1 MLSLPRFSRPRLFAL
16 AACLAAIAPAAAV
29 QLVSVQV
36 RGIADPDQL
45 HNAEQSISLER
56 LDAAHRTDLSDDRLS
71 FLLRKA
77 PEEIR
82 TALEPYGYYDTVVKA
97 DTQRSGDSVTIVF
110 DVTLGEPVRVRE
122 EQVAMDGQAHE
133 DSVVEEAV
141 QNFVPGKGA
150 VLDHRLYEASKV
162 SVNRQLGE
170 RGYFDANITE
180 HKVEVTRAQ
189 HAADVDVRWD
199 SGVRY
204 RIGETRFG
212 PNQFKPGLFD
222 KLVPWK
228 SDDFYNQ
235 QNLLDLQQ
243 SLTDLDYFG
252 VIDVSPKLAEKK
264 DGKVPVEISTTPGK
278 RNVYSAGV
286 SYGTDSGAGVQ
297 LGFNRRWLNQRGHK
311 ADAQLEIAQRRK
323 IIGARYRIPAFDW
336 LNGFYTL
343 RTSLRD
349 EQTDAVNQQVLELV
363 GERDGRLHDWNLL
376 AGLHYQRER
385 YEDFMIPQLNRYATL
400 VFPSLSASVSK
411 ADDKLYPTHG
421 WGFSTELRGGTTSIG
436 SDVDFAQVRLK
447 GSFVF
452 SMGEWNRVLLRGE
465 IGRSFTK
472 DFDQLPPSL
481 RFFAGGDNSIRG
493 YGYQEVGPRVL
504 NRTVGGRNLAVAS
517 LEFERRFTPTWG
529 GAVFVDAGDAFN
541 TRPDTH
547 VGIGFGVRWRSPVG
561 PVRIDLAHGLN
572 DPQAPI
578 RLHLTIGPDL

>member
-1 MLSLPRFSRPRLFAL
+1 MPSLLRFSHPRVFAL
-16 AACLAAIAPAAAV
+16 AACLSAIAPAAAV

-45 HNAEQSISLER
+45 HNAEQSISLQR
-56 LDAAHRTDLSDDRLS
+56 LDPTLRAQLSDDRLS

-82 TALEPYGYYDTVVKA
+82 TALEPYGYYDTKVKP
-97 DTQRSGDSVTIVF
+97 DVQRSGDAVTVVF

-122 EQVAMDGQAHE
+122 EQVAMDGQANE
-133 DSVVEEAV
+133 DPVVENEV
-141 QNFVPGKGA
+141 QSFVPGKGA
-150 VLDHRLYEASKV
+150 VLDHRLYEASKIK
-162 SVNRQLGE
+162 VNEKLGE
-170 RGYFDANITE
+170 RGYFDANIAE
-180 HKVEVTRAQ
+180 HKVEVTRAE
-189 HAADVDVRWD
+189 HAADVNVSWD

-212 PNQFKPGLFD
+212 PNQFKPGLLD

-228 SDDFYNQ
+228 TDDFYNQ
-235 QNLLDLQQ
+235 QKLLDLQQ
-243 SLTDLDYFG
+243 SLADLDYFG
-252 VIDVSPKLAEKK
+252 VIDVSPKLDEKK

-297 LGFNRRWLNQRGHK
+297 LGFNRRWLNKRGHK

-323 IIGARYRIPAFDW
+323 IIGARYRVPAFDW
-336 LNGFYTL
+336 LDGFYTL

-349 EQTDAVNQQVLELV
+349 EQTDAVNQQLLEV
-363 GERDGRLHDWNLL
+363 VAERDGRLHGWNLL
-376 AGLHYQRER
+376 AGVHYQRER

-400 VFPSLSASVSK
+400 VFPSLSASVAK
-411 ADDKLYPTHG
+411 GDDKLYPTRG
-421 WGFSTELRGGTTSIG
+421 WGLSTELRGGTTSLG
-436 SDVDFAQVRLK
+436 SDVDFAQFRLK
-447 GSFVF
+447 GNFVF
-452 SMGEWNRVLLRGE
+452 SIGSLNRVLLRGE

-472 DFDQLPPSL
+472 NFDQLPPSL

-504 NRTVGGRNLAVAS
+504 DRVVGGRNLAVFSA
-517 LEFERRFTPTWG
+517 EFEHRFTPTWG
-529 GAVFVDAGDAFN
+529 GAVFVDAGDAFD

-547 VGIGFGVRWRSPVG
+547 VGVGFGVRWRSPVG

-572 DPQAPI
+572 DPKSPI
-578 RLHLTIGPDL
+578 RLHLNIGADL

>member
-1 MLSLPRFSRPRLFAL
+1 MPPLFRLFAL
-16 AACLAAIAPAAAV
+16 AASLIAITPAAAV
-29 QLVSVQV
+29 QLVNVQV

-45 HNAEQSISLER
+45 HNAEQSISLQR
-56 LDAAHRTDLSDDRLS
+56 LDSTLRAQLSEERLS

-82 TALEPYGYYDTVVKA
+82 TALEPYGYYDTQVKA
-97 DTQRSGDSVTIVF
+97 DTQRSGDAVTVVF

-122 EQVAMDGQAHE
+122 QQVVMDGQAQ
-133 DSVVEEAV
+133 DDAVVSEAV
-141 QNFVPGKGA
+141 QGFVPGKGA
-150 VLDHRLYEASKV
+150 VLDHRLYEANKNN
-162 SVNRQLGE
+162 VNQRLGQ
-170 RGYFDANITE
+170 RGYFDANIAE
-180 HKVEVTRAQ
+180 HKVEVTRAE
-189 HAADVDVRWD
+189 HAADMNVRWD

-228 SDDFYNQ
+228 DDDFYNQ
-235 QNLLDLQQ
+235 QKLFDLQQ
-243 SLTDLDYFG
+243 SLADLDYFS
-252 VIDVSPKLAEKK
+252 VIDVSPKLDEKK
-264 DGKVPVEISTTPGK
+264 DGKVPIEISTTPGK
-278 RNVYSAGV
+278 RNVYSAGL

-297 LGFNRRWLNQRGHK
+297 LGFNRRWLNKRGHK

-323 IIGARYRIPAFDW
+323 IIGARYRVPAFDW

-343 RTSLRD
+343 RTGLRD
-349 EQTDAVNQQVLELV
+349 EQTDAINQQLLEVV
-363 GERDGRLHDWNLL
+363 GERDGRVHGWNVL

-400 VFPSLSASVSK
+400 VFPSLSASVSNG
-411 ADDKLYPTHG
+411 DDKLYPTRG
-421 WGFSTELRGGTTSIG
+421 WGLSTELRGGTTSIG

-452 SMGEWNRVLLRGE
+452 SLGHLNRVLLRGE

-504 NRTVGGRNLAVAS
+504 GRVVGGRNLAVVSA
-517 LEFERRFTPTWG
+517 EFEHRFTQTWG

-541 TRPDTH
+541 DRPVTH
-547 VGIGFGVRWRSPVG
+547 VGVGFGVRWRSPVG

-572 DPQAPI
+572 DPKSPI
-578 RLHLTIGPDL
+578 RLHLNIGTDL